1 MSESKGLGDSI
12 AKLTKAVGIKPC
24 KSCEKRK
31 NILNKLFPF
40 KTVNV
45 LNAPQMK
52 LLAKLDSLADSLSD
66 TEIIEIYNDVFNTN
80 LDISTFNINIRN
92 AVINDLSSLY
102 ANSK

>member
-1 MSESKGLGDSI
+1 MSESKGIGDSI

-40 KTVNV
+40 KRVNV
-45 LNAPQMK
+45 LNDSQMK
-52 LLAKLDSLADSLSD
+52 LLAKLDSLSD

-80 LDISTFNINIRN
+80 LTIDTFNINIRN
-92 AVINDLSSLY
+92 AVINDLNSLY

>member
-1 MSESKGLGDSI
+1 
-12 AKLTKAVGIKPC
+12 
-24 KSCEKRK
+24 
-31 NILNKLFPF
+31 LFPF

-52 LLAKLDSLADSLSD
+52 LLAKLDSLSD

-80 LDISTFNINIRN
+80 LTIDTFNINIRN
-92 AVINDLSSLY
+92 AVINDLNSLY

>member
-31 NILNKLFPF
+31 NILNNLFPF

-45 LNAPQMK
+45 LNDAQMK
-52 LLAKLDSLADSLSD
+52 LLAKLESLSD
-66 TEIIEIYNDVFNTN
+66 TEIIEIYNEVFNTN
-80 LDISTFNINIRN
+80 LDVSTFNINIRN
-92 AVINDLSSLY
+92 AVIKDLSSLY

>member
-52 LLAKLDSLADSLSD
+52 LLAKLESLSD

-80 LDISTFNINIRN
+80 LAIDAFNINIRN
-92 AVINDLSSLY
+92 AVINDLNSLY

>member
-1 MSESKGLGDSI
+1 MSESKGIGDSI

-52 LLAKLDSLADSLSD
+52 LLAKLDSLSD

-92 AVINDLSSLY
+92 AVINDLNSLY

>member
-52 LLAKLDSLADSLSD
+52 LLAKLDSLSD

-80 LDISTFNINIRN
+80 LAIDTFNINIRN
-92 AVINDLSSLY
+92 AVINDLNSLY

>member
-40 KTVNV
+40 KRVNV
-45 LNAPQMK
+45 LNDAQMK
-52 LLAKLDSLADSLSD
+52 LLAKLDSLSD

-80 LDISTFNINIRN
+80 LTIDAFNINIRN

>member
-40 KTVNV
+40 KSVNV
-45 LNAPQMK
+45 LNSAQMK
-52 LLAKLDSLADSLSD
+52 LLAKLESLSD
-66 TEIIEIYNDVFNTN
+66 IEIIQIYNDVFNTN
-80 LDISTFNINIRN
+80 LTIDTFNINIRN

>member
-40 KTVNV
+40 KRVNV

-52 LLAKLDSLADSLSD
+52 LLAKLDSLSD

-80 LDISTFNINIRN
+80 LAIDTFNINIRN
-92 AVINDLSSLY
+92 AVIKDLSSLY
-102 ANSK
+102 DNSK

>member
-45 LNAPQMK
+45 LNASKMK
-52 LLAKLDSLADSLSD
+52 LLAKLESLSD

-80 LDISTFNINIRN
+80 LTIDAFNINIRN

>member
-1 MSESKGLGDSI
+1 MSESKGFGDSI

-40 KTVNV
+40 KRVNV
-45 LNAPQMK
+45 LNDAQMK
-52 LLAKLDSLADSLSD
+52 LLAKLESLSD

-80 LDISTFNINIRN
+80 LDVSTFNINIRN

>member
-52 LLAKLDSLADSLSD
+52 LLAKLDSLSD
-66 TEIIEIYNDVFNTN
+66 IEIIEIYNEVFNTN
-80 LDISTFNINIRN
+80 LSIDTFNINIRN
-92 AVINDLSSLY
+92 AIIKDLSSLY
-102 ANSK
+102 DNSK

>member
-1 MSESKGLGDSI
+1 MSESKGIGDSI

-40 KTVNV
+40 KSVNV

-52 LLAKLDSLADSLSD
+52 LLAKLESLSD

-80 LDISTFNINIRN
+80 LDISTFNENIRN
-92 AVINDLSSLY
+92 AVINDLNSLY

>member
-1 MSESKGLGDSI
+1 MSKSKGLGDSI

-40 KTVNV
+40 KRVNV
-45 LNAPQMK
+45 LNDAQMK
-52 LLAKLDSLADSLSD
+52 LLAKLDSLSD
-66 TEIIEIYNDVFNTN
+66 FEIIEIYNEVFNTN

-92 AVINDLSSLY
+92 AVIKDLSSLY
-102 ANSK
+102 DNSK

>member
-1 MSESKGLGDSI
+1 MSESKGIGDSI

-45 LNAPQMK
+45 LNASQMK
-52 LLAKLDSLADSLSD
+52 LLAKLESLSD

-80 LDISTFNINIRN
+80 LTISTFNINIRN
-92 AVINDLSSLY
+92 AVINDLNSLY

>member
-45 LNAPQMK
+45 LNAPQMR
-52 LLAKLDSLADSLSD
+52 LLAKLDSLSD
-66 TEIIEIYNDVFNTN
+66 TEIIEIYNNVFNTN
-80 LDISTFNINIRN
+80 LDVSTFNINIRN
-92 AVINDLSSLY
+92 AVIKDLSSLY

>member
-1 MSESKGLGDSI
+1 MSESKGIGDSI

-45 LNAPQMK
+45 LNSAQMK
-52 LLAKLDSLADSLSD
+52 LLAKLESLSD

-80 LDISTFNINIRN
+80 LTIDAFNINIRN

>member
-1 MSESKGLGDSI
+1 MSESKGIGDSI

-45 LNAPQMK
+45 LNSAQMK
-52 LLAKLDSLADSLSD
+52 LLAKLDSLSD

-80 LDISTFNINIRN
+80 LTIDTFNINIRN
-92 AVINDLSSLY
+92 AVINDLNSLY